1 MSIEAVLFDM
11 DGTLVDSE
19 SVHYICWSQ
28 LLAPFG
34 VRYDEDDFASAFLG
48 APRLTLQRK

>member
-34 VRYDEDDFASAFLG
+34 VRYDVFASAFLG